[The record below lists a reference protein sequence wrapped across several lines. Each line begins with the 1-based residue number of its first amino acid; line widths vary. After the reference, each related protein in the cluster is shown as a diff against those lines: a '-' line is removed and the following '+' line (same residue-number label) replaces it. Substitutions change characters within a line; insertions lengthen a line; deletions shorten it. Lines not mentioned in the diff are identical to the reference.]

1 MIAREVA
8 WRVFAGEYNSS
19 RLEIKG
25 EGERA
30 PSYVVSPLGAMIN
43 RVFIVGVL
51 TDRENIGTE
60 EEPLW
65 RARVSDPTGT
75 FYVSSGQYQP
85 EATAALSKIDP
96 PAFVAVV
103 GKTRTYSP
111 EEGTMYVSVR
121 PEKVTVVDARMRDHW
136 VLETCKSTLKRIDA
150 ISAATEMEAPNLE
163 ELIRLGYPRAL
174 ADGVVRSLSHYT
186 DLDLGRYRGM
196 VVDSLKFL
204 LPEYQGEAE
213 GEMPERLAGSAEE
226 IEDDEKEAK
235 AEEDKEEKVLA
246 TITALDRSGKG
257 ASWDEVVDEVKKAG
271 IDKTELEEI
280 TNSLMDK
287 GMIYEPVLGK
297 MKRI

>member
-51 TDRENIGTE
+51 TDRENLGTE

-150 ISAATEMEAPNLE
+150 ISAATEMEAPDLE
-163 ELIRLGYPRAL
+163 ELVRLGYPRPL
-174 ADGVVRSLSHYT
+174 ADGVVRSLSHYP
-186 DLDLGRYRGM
+186 DRDLGRYRGM

-213 GEMPERLAGSAEE
+213 GEMRERLAESAEE

-297 MKRI
+297 MKLI